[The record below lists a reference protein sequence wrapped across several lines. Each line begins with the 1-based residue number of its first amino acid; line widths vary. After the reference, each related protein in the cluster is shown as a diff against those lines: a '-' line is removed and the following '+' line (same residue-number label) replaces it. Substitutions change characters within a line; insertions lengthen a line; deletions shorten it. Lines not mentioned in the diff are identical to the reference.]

1 MVDNML
7 KHLNTELEPI
17 GNEELNTTTFMLSF
31 VETAEVSEPNL
42 VAVLT
47 NYEKSKFDP
56 NCSYS
61 WQYIKKDSEFLIDII
76 IHYYDS
82 ALEKENDIID
92 IIKDYEKDFM
102 SYYNLEIIY

>member
-1 MVDNML
+1 ML

-17 GNEELNTTTFMLSF
+17 GKEEPDATTFMMSF

-47 NYEKSKFDP
+47 NYEKGRFDTD
-56 NCSYS
+56 CSYS
-61 WQYIKKDSEFLIDII
+61 WQYVKKDSEFLIDVL
-76 IHYYDS
+76 IHYYDW
-82 ALEKENDIID
+82 ALNENEANIYD

-102 SYYNLEIIY
+102 SYYNSEIMY

>member
-1 MVDNML
+1 ML
-7 KHLNTELEPI
+7 KLLDTELEPI
-17 GNEELNTTTFMLSF
+17 GKEEPNTTTFMMSF

-47 NYEKSKFDP
+47 NYEKGKFDI

-61 WQYIKKDSEFLIDII
+61 WQYVKKDSEFLIDII

-82 ALEKENDIID
+82 ELEKEGDIIN

-102 SYYNLEIIY
+102 SYYNAEIMY